1 MITIRIALNTDIEE
15 IQSLY
20 RNTVLVINRRDYS
33 QAEVEDW
40 ASCGDDPSKIEGMI
54 KLTIL
59 LLLLIGNLKSS
70 VFHPLHL
77 RAICIQCLFIR
88 IFRAKVLLHYC

>member
-1 MITIRIALNTDIEE
+1 MITIRISLINRD
-15 IQSLY
+15 SRKSSLLY

-40 ASCGDDPSKIEGMI
+40 ASCGDDPLNRGMI

>member
-40 ASCGDDPSKIEGMI
+40 ASCGDDPSKIEGM
-54 KLTIL
+54 
-59 LLLLIGNLKSS
+59 
-70 VFHPLHL
+70 
-77 RAICIQCLFIR
+77 
-88 IFRAKVLLHYC
+88 